1 MTRQKIEILFVE
13 DSELDVELSLR
24 AVEAE
29 GFAPTWRRVDLES
42 DMRRALAERQPQA
55 ILSDFSMPRFDG
67 ISALRV
73 ARELTPAVPFIF
85 ISGTI
90 GEERAIEAIRLGATD
105 YVLKNNLR
113 RLGTAVR
120 RALAEAEERLR
131 VRTAEEERA
140 RLVEIMEATSD
151 YVGMSDPEGRQIYL
165 NAAGCRMIGAR
176 REDVIG
182 KEIFG
187 IYPAWAREI
196 IVREARP
203 KAERDGL
210 WSGETAILDPQ
221 GHEIPVSQVV
231 IAHRNAEGGIRFFSS
246 IARDIRERKAYE
258 ARIQHLANYDAVT
271 GLPNRSLLGD
281 RAVQGIAHA
290 RRFGRSVALISLNL
304 DRFKLVVD
312 SAGHSAGDELLRAVG
327 ERLRQVVR
335 EGDTVARL
343 SADIFA
349 VLAADL
355 ARPDDVIAVVRKI
368 QNALRPP
375 FRSGEAELRLTASI
389 GASVAPRDGGEF
401 DLLLRNADAAMHR
414 VKEQGRD
421 GFQFYAEEMT
431 REAADRVGLESELRR
446 ALEKGE
452 LEMHFQPQIAFGD
465 GRVVG
470 VEALMRWHH
479 AERGWISP
487 ALFMPIAEDSDLIH
501 DIGAFAI
508 GESVRRLAAWDRD
521 GVASLRL
528 AVNVSARQFKNEGF
542 VEQVGSALRSAG
554 VDPRR
559 LEIELTEG
567 VLVENREE
575 AICILKRLKALG
587 VQVAVDD
594 FGTGYSSLSYLSF
607 LPIDCLKIDRSFVH
621 RVTEGGRD
629 AAIAQAIISLAHA
642 LGLRVLAEG
651 VETAAQA
658 EFLRQHGCDE
668 CQGFH
673 YARALRADAIPA
685 FVAAARAGQIQGGK
699 P

>member
-1 MTRQKIEILFVE
+1 MTHEPIELLFIE

-24 AVEAE
+24 AIEKE
-29 GFAPTWRRVDLES
+29 GFAPAWRRVDAES
-42 DMRRALAERQPQA
+42 DMRRALAERLPQA

-67 ISALRV
+67 ITALRV
-73 ARELTPAVPFIF
+73 ARELTPGVPFIF

-120 RALAEAEERLR
+120 RALAEAEERVR

-140 RLVEIMEATSD
+140 RLVEILEAASD
-151 YVGMSDPEGRQIYL
+151 HVSMSDPAGRIFYL
-165 NAAGCRMIGAR
+165 NAAGRRMIGVP
-176 REDVIG
+176 EGGQLDLTV
-182 KEIFG
+182 EQ
-187 IYPAWAREI
+187 IYPPGARELRLHTSGP
-196 IVREARP
+196 VAQRE
-203 KAERDGL
+203 GV
-210 WSGETAILDPQ
+210 WQGETAML
-221 GHEIPVSQVV
+221 GAGGVEIPVSEVLTT
-231 IAHRNAEGGIRFFSS
+231 HRGPDGAVRFYSV

-281 RAVQGIAHA
+281 RAAQGIAHA

-327 ERLRQVVR
+327 ERLRKVVR

-368 QNALRPP
+368 QEALEPP
-375 FRSGEAELRLTASI
+375 FRGADAEFRLTASI
-389 GASVAPRDGGEF
+389 GASVAPRDGADF

-414 VKEQGRD
+414 VKGQGRD

-431 REAADRVGLESELRR
+431 RDAAERVGLESELRR
-446 ALEKGE
+446 ALERGE

-465 GRVVG
+465 GSVVG

-508 GESVRRLAAWDRD
+508 GEGVRRLAAWDHA
-521 GVASLRL
+521 GLAPLRM

-542 VEQVGSALRSAG
+542 VDQVDHALRAGG

-658 EFLRQHGCDE
+658 EFLRLHGCDE

-673 YARALRADAIPA
+673 YARALRADAVHA
-685 FVAAARAGQIQGGK
+685 FAAAARANRTQGG
-699 P
+699 

>member
-1 MTRQKIEILFVE
+1 
-13 DSELDVELSLR
+13 
-24 AVEAE
+24 
-29 GFAPTWRRVDLES
+29 
-42 DMRRALAERQPQA
+42 
-55 ILSDFSMPRFDG
+55 
-67 ISALRV
+67 
-73 ARELTPAVPFIF
+73 
-85 ISGTI
+85 
-90 GEERAIEAIRLGATD
+90 
-105 YVLKNNLR
+105 VLKNNLR

-120 RALAEAEERLR
+120 RALAETEERVR

-165 NAAGCRMIGAR
+165 NAAGCRMIGVK
-176 REDVIG
+176 RENIVG
-182 KEIFG
+182 KEIFD
-187 IYPAWAREI
+187 IYPPWARQI
-196 IVREARP
+196 IVSEARP
-203 KAERDGL
+203 KAEREGL

-221 GHEIPVSQVV
+221 GNEIPVSQVL
-231 IAHRNAEGGIRFFSS
+231 IAHRNADGGIRFFSS

-290 RRFGRSVALISLNL
+290 RRFARSVALISLNL

-327 ERLRQVVR
+327 ERLRKVVR

-355 ARPDDVIAVVRKI
+355 ARPDDVISVARKI
-368 QNALRPP
+368 QDALRPP
-375 FRSGEAELRLTASI
+375 FRSGDAEFRLTASI
-389 GASVAPRDGGEF
+389 GASVAPRDGADF

-414 VKEQGRD
+414 VKGQGRD

-446 ALEKGE
+446 ALVNGE

-501 DIGAFAI
+501 AIGAFAI
-508 GESVRRLAAWDRD
+508 GEGVRRLAAWDAE
-521 GVASLRL
+521 GVTPLRL

-542 VEQVGSALRSAG
+542 VEQVGQALRACG

-621 RVTEGGRD
+621 RVTEEGRD
-629 AAIAQAIISLAHA
+629 AAIAHAIISLAHA

-658 EFLRQHGCDE
+658 QFLRAQGCDE

-685 FVAAARAGQIQGGK
+685 FVRAAGGRHAQGGK